1 MSTIIHTGTIR
12 SGTGYERPSQPRTQT
27 SVDAQISTDQTHNGK
42 PPTQAQQ
49 TAAQRAKEN
58 TAKATIQR
66 QAEANSV
73 PKVSP
78 TTTYTAQ
85 GQVQSIEK
93 AATGHNLSATA

>member
-1 MSTIIHTGTIR
+1 MSTIIHTGAVR

-27 SVDAQISTDQTHNGK
+27 SVDAKVSTDQTHYGK
-42 PPTQAQQ
+42 PPTLAQQ
-49 TAAQRAKEN
+49 TTAQHAQEN
-58 TAKATIQR
+58 ATKATIQR
-66 QAEANSV
+66 QAASTSV

-85 GQVQSIEK
+85 GQVHSIEK